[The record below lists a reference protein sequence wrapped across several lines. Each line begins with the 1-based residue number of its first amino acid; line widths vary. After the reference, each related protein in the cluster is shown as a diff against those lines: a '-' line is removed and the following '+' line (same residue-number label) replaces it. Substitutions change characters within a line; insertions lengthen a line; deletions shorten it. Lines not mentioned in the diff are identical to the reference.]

1 LIVLWAGGGGVCCTE
16 QRTFAAAA
24 FLLVAVFPH
33 ARIRIGWHSETI
45 LMEVVLGQSSLV
57 SACLDL
63 PFAFSSVLALSYL
76 VSLSGSE
83 WPQAIWLIICV
94 IPAS

>member
-1 LIVLWAGGGGVCCTE
+1 MHCESIAPASSIPLALVTARTAVLPISFVAPTITTLIVLWAGGGGVCCME

-45 LMEVVLGQSSLV
+45 LMELVVLGQSSLV
-57 SACLDL
+57 SVAH
-63 PFAFSSVLALSYL
+63 
-76 VSLSGSE
+76 
-83 WPQAIWLIICV
+83 
-94 IPAS
+94 

>member
-1 LIVLWAGGGGVCCTE
+1 MIVLWAGGGGVCCME

-45 LMEVVLGQSSLV
+45 LMELVVLGQSSLV
-57 SACLDL
+57 SVCLAL

-83 WPQAIWLIICV
+83 WPQAIWLICV